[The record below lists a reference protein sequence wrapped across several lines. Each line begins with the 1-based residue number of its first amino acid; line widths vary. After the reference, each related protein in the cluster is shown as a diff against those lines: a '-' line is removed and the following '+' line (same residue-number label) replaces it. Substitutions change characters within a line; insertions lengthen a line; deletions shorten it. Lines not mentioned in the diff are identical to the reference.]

1 MTKSKWIF
9 IILFLSLSMLSFDR
23 LIGFRGDLKNSFS
36 EKANLAIRRTVH
48 LLLKSSGDSTSKIQS
63 VKSLDESTFIIRI
76 SKNFNYDL
84 LPQLL
89 AESFKVHQIESIY
102 DVSVLNCENTELELG
117 YNSLDFMNGQNVP
130 CTGRKQDIDCY
141 DLRVSFPKKHPQS
154 ASKSFWL
161 IPLWVIFLGGFIYWN
176 RKNVV
181 QKHKPLLNLETE
193 QSDKIN
199 FGNSSLDFSNQIL
212 SSGNIDHKLT
222 YREAKLLRLFVSNV
236 NQLLERD
243 SILKAVWEDEGII
256 VGRSLDVF
264 VSRIR
269 KILQDDTSVQIVT
282 LHGVGYKLQ
291 VSEK

>member
-1 MTKSKWIF
+1 
-9 IILFLSLSMLSFDR
+9 
-23 LIGFRGDLKNSFS
+23 LK
-36 EKANLAIRRTVH
+36 
-48 LLLKSSGDSTSKIQS
+48 
-63 VKSLDESTFIIRI
+63 
-76 SKNFNYDL
+76 
-84 LPQLL
+84 
-89 AESFKVHQIESIY
+89 
-102 DVSVLNCENTELELG
+102 
-117 YNSLDFMNGQNVP
+117 QN
-130 CTGRKQDIDCY
+130 
-141 DLRVSFPKKHPQS
+141 
-154 ASKSFWL
+154 
-161 IPLWVIFLGGFIYWN
+161 
-176 RKNVV
+176 
-181 QKHKPLLNLETE
+181 
-193 QSDKIN
+193 
-199 FGNSSLDFSNQIL
+199 NQIL